1 MKTMILW
8 ILHHFMFAGTKF
20 AAAPV
25 DLGGLDAPVDTPTDA
40 PADDPQPEAEASSSG
55 DDPAAPVDA
64 EPAPEVVLDQRAMPV
79 AVKDAIKNLQTLNPK
94 AAGWLKDELGANRAF
109 RQEFPGGMKEAREL
123 KASVDNFKTEF
134 PDGIEGIK
142 AEKTQWAEIDA
153 AWANKDPKVLDV
165 WMKSSPEAF
174 SALVPQAMN
183 KLASSNP
190 EAYQHHM
197 AKVIDATLQ
206 QSNVASSL
214 FMMERA
220 LAMKDYASVDAL
232 VKGIQEWV
240 SGIGQT
246 AKKAPEA
253 KPANPQIDQREAQ
266 LAEREHAQWT
276 NETAGPINSAKTAA
290 IRKEMAQYAKGTELD
305 ADTFDAF
312 QNQVHVYLDQLLKAD
327 PQFIPTFE
335 KYMAAK
341 DRAGITSFMQS
352 KVEQLLPSR
361 NGKPGPVERAWKL
374 FNRGASPKPSVKA
387 AARPVGASPAAQPSQ
402 GWTKVAAA
410 PQPHEMARI
419 DQFENVARYKAATLA
434 NGKKVYWGA
443 QPPPA

>member
-1 MKTMILW
+1 MSTS
-8 ILHHFMFAGTKF
+8 
-20 AAAPV
+20 PV
-25 DLGGLDAPVDTPTDA
+25 DLAGVEDAPIDPIDNLEAQPAAEDSPSGDA
-40 PADDPQPEAEASSSG
+40 QPETQP
-55 DDPAAPVDA
+55 DPAL
-64 EPAPEVVLDQRAMPV
+64 ETQPEVVLDQRAMPV

-123 KASVDNFKTEF
+123 KASADSFKTEF

-142 AEKTQWAEIDA
+142 AEKAEWAGIDE

-165 WMKSSPEAF
+165 WMSANPEAF

-206 QSNVASSL
+206 QSNVASTL
-214 FMMERA
+214 FMLDRA
-220 LAMKDYASVDAL
+220 LAMKDYASAEGFA
-232 VKGIQEWV
+232 KGLQEWV

-246 AKKAPEA
+246 AKKAPEVKA
-253 KPANPQIDQREAQ
+253 ANPQIDQREAQ

-341 DRAGITSFMQS
+341 DRAGITAFMQS

-374 FNRGASPKPSVKA
+374 FNRGASPKPVAKA
-387 AARPVGASPAAQPSQ
+387 AARSVGASPAAQPAQ
-402 GWTKVAAA
+402 GWTKVAKAPDRDLIAPNQFDSIFKHQAA
-410 PQPHEMARI
+410 QLKTG
-419 DQFENVARYKAATLA
+419 Q
-434 NGKKVYWGA
+434 KVFWGPNA
-443 QPPPA
+443 PPA

>member
-1 MKTMILW
+1 MSTS
-8 ILHHFMFAGTKF
+8 
-20 AAAPV
+20 PV
-25 DLGGLDAPVDTPTDA
+25 DLAGVEDAPIDPVDNLEA
-40 PADDPQPEAEASSSG
+40 QPEAEVSPSG
-55 DDPAAPVDA
+55 DAQPETQPDPAL
-64 EPAPEVVLDQRAMPV
+64 ETQPEVVLDQRAMPV

-123 KASVDNFKTEF
+123 KASADSFKTEF

-142 AEKTQWAEIDA
+142 AEKAEWAGIDE

-220 LAMKDYASVDAL
+220 LAMKDYASVEAL

-253 KPANPQIDQREAQ
+253 KPANPQIDQRETQ
-266 LAEREHAQWT
+266 LAQREHAQWV
-276 NETAGPINSAKTAA
+276 NETSAPINAAKTAA

-312 QNQVHVYLDQLLKAD
+312 QNQVHVYLDQLLRAD

-341 DRAGITSFMQS
+341 DRAGITAFMQS
-352 KVEQLLPSR
+352 KVDQLLPSR

-374 FNRGASPKPSVKA
+374 FNRGASPKPAVKP
-387 AARPVGASPAAQPSQ
+387 AARPVGAPPAAQPAQ
-402 GWTKVAAA
+402 GWTKVAKAPDRDLIAPNQFDSIFKHQAA
-410 PQPHEMARI
+410 QLKTG
-419 DQFENVARYKAATLA
+419 Q
-434 NGKKVYWGA
+434 KVFWGNQA
-443 QPPPA
+443 PPA